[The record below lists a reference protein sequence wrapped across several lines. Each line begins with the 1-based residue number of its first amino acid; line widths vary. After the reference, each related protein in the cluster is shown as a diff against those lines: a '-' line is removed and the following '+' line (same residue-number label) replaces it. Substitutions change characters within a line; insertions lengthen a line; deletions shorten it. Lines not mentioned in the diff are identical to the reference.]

1 VLEKI
6 AETPRGKKDEK
17 VSTQADDELSYI
29 FCQLQRAEAF
39 EWLFLLTILRRDIRL
54 FNEQVLGQ
62 MRELP
67 DQAKRFERF
76 LDKIRAGT
84 RELYLWAQTRWLV
97 FQHYFR

>member
-1 VLEKI
+1 
-6 AETPRGKKDEK
+6 
-17 VSTQADDELSYI
+17 
-29 FCQLQRAEAF
+29 
-39 EWLFLLTILRRDIRL
+39 
-54 FNEQVLGQ
+54 

-97 FQHYFR
+97 CLHFSRFFRNKLLKKLLICWKTF